1 MQEGS
6 GLVFRLRVTL
16 DGLRMRVTSVNSQ
29 ETGVPLMRVA
39 PGFDQFYA
47 DNWDAVA
54 GLAYALSGSRI
65 ASEDLA
71 QEAFLAA
78 YRRWETIGGYDSPGA
93 WVRRVVANRSVSVF
107 RRRTAEARAIV
118 RLSGGHGPLPEL
130 SLEAADVLRAVR
142 RLPRRQAQVVVL
154 HYLQDLPLSEVAVIL
169 DRSVETI
176 RTHLR
181 RARKTLAVYLDVP
194 EEET

>member
-1 MQEGS
+1 M
-6 GLVFRLRVTL
+6 FRLRVTL
-16 DGLRMRVTSVNSQ
+16 DGLRMRVISVNRQ
-29 ETGVPLMRVA
+29 ETVVPLTRVV

-54 GLAYALSGSRI
+54 GLAYALSGSRV

-78 YRRWETIGGYDSPGA
+78 YRRWETIGGYDNPSA

-107 RRRTAEARAIV
+107 RRTTAEARAIL
-118 RLSGGHGPLPEL
+118 RLSGEHGPLPEL
-130 SLEAADVLRAVR
+130 SPEAADVLRAVR

-154 HYLQDLPLSEVAVIL
+154 HYLQDLPLSEVALVL

-194 EEET
+194 EEQT

>member
-1 MQEGS
+1 
-6 GLVFRLRVTL
+6 
-16 DGLRMRVTSVNSQ
+16 MRVTGVNSQ
-29 ETGVPLMRVA
+29 ETVFPPMRLK
-39 PGFDQFYA
+39 PEFDQFYS
-47 DNWDAVA
+47 DHWEAVA
-54 GLAYALSGSRI
+54 ALAYALTGSRI
-65 ASEDLA
+65 VSEDLA

-78 YRRWETIGGYDSPGA
+78 FRRWETIGGYDNPGA

-107 RRRTAEARAIV
+107 RRRTAEAKAIL
-118 RLSGGHGPLPEL
+118 RLTAGHEPLPEL
-130 SLEAADVLRAVR
+130 SPEATDVLSAVR

-154 HYLQDLPLSEVAVIL
+154 HYLQDLPLTEVAEVL

-181 RARKTLAVYLDVP
+181 RARKTLTVYLEIP